1 MDRTKKWRKILAMML
16 TIVMMLQNVQSVVWA
31 TGTDSSTQET
41 TVEKKSDSEDD
52 KTATDEEQ
60 TKEETSDKSSEELT
74 DSEEKNTEETAAVL
88 TSKASQSVTADTV
101 GDVISYYAN
110 YRLDVTNT
118 GNAAAEGVKVE
129 ITLPVKNVTVD
140 TSKTYTTGYTENVNE
155 NDESV
160 LTWENQG
167 VATGETGTYMFSIQI
182 PAGVTNLSDVNVV
195 WYINGS
201 KAEAEEWVAG
211 SDETLA
217 ANVKADD
224 STGSN
229 TDGNNSGENSDNNA
243 GNDTS
248 DNNQNTDN
256 GNGGNNNG
264 NSDSANDADRIPD
277 NQASQILTYE
287 GNGVNAKLLLVSKN
301 ASFPDG
307 FSFQVNPVSAEQT
320 KAYVQNAQNLGFHVN
335 TGAFY
340 DVQLLYDGVKASL
353 TSAESMQLQV
363 DFDSPVLTDVE
374 NVTGVGVTN
383 GDVSTDG
390 VSGNTTSLTKTLTAE
405 SVGMVGVVALADEG
419 DQDNKQPVE
428 GDETT
433 GGKDGTIP
441 VPAPSYTANAGDA
454 TITVNGKNL
463 PVGMTFTAT
472 DSGEISDDAKTAL
485 NISGKT
491 IWFSKQYSVS
501 LTGEGTPGDTNI
513 SISIPDTKVGTAN
526 VKKEKTAEYLCY
538 YIPENGTAAAVRAT
552 ITKASDK
559 LYVTGIQYPKQ
570 NTVNGTYGIV
580 AYRRDSETIPLGENQ
595 ITNATLQYREST
607 NAAWKN
613 IPTDGTAIP
622 AKSEIQVKV
631 EYSLGDKA
639 MVVGDTLEY
648 TLPTGLTV
656 GTNQTGDITNANEI
670 IGQYTVGTDK
680 VTLTFYNDNEDGHK
694 SFFDEDGV
702 AQNVTGSFYFSGKL
716 SDIQTG
722 DGSETKTITIGK
734 IPITIPVQKIP
745 QEDKNSISISKS
757 VVDNLG
763 QGNTDTS
770 ATEKAVVTKFGDKLI
785 YTLTITAGMENT
797 KYLTGIRITD
807 AFNNSGVINKG
818 FAKGISSTWDG
829 TVAGNSVVV
838 GWNKVKGE
846 KNVYWNYT
854 PGNIIQDAEG
864 TTGIFGLKYT
874 LNENGFFTSITPTK
888 SEDGAS
894 VTVPAVMAPG
904 DELVIK
910 YAVDINQDIIMHD
923 TNGKDINKVRYTLGN
938 SASVETEGGYSA
950 SAYAEYVYDK
960 TWLDK
965 RATEIKNNTIKYT
978 ITANKQPSVAL
989 AGWTFK
995 DTLGIDEGQQ
1005 YKDIKVEWFDA
1016 ADTSFTNRLGY
1027 AEGKRD
1033 NDSGSFS
1040 GGFTVTDN
1048 SGKNGQPSF
1057 EWEVPSD
1064 HTEPYIY
1071 RFTYTVNLTK
1081 SGHADDYLQ
1090 QFHNTIQLKS
1100 ADGKHTFETPTTG
1113 GGPSPGISYSR
1124 FALTKT
1130 QEGVDV
1136 ANNTISWKTEIKK
1149 GNTSDYDGTIPAGSV
1164 YTDEIPGN
1172 VGLHYM
1178 TPQQIQ
1184 DIEVNTSEEKLI
1196 KDTDYQIISTE
1207 YKNSAGDTYRGFKI
1221 KFLTGDVKTPVTIR
1235 YKTTA
1240 NFLGTVSLNFN
1251 NKATFEVNGDE
1262 WKSETGYV
1270 YSFSNLLSKQPGNY
1284 NNADKTLTWNLKVNN
1299 SGAVSLPAGIKITD
1313 IIPSGLEFVEAESK
1327 TDGINISVDTTN
1339 ARMPVI
1345 TVNDELQ
1352 RKELNIQIT
1361 TRVTDKLDTN
1371 ESKTYTNQAV
1381 LSIGGT
1387 DYGTAQSS
1395 YTVGYKVLEK
1405 TGQFRKY
1412 GFVDYTLKINEARET
1427 LIPAIHQTS
1436 ANPLYI
1442 VDHMGGNMMLDS
1454 DSVKVTVDGASYT
1467 NYKISQGTS
1476 TQDFVI
1482 SNLPDKKFIQIT
1494 YRVSLTDPAGVTYIT
1509 NSAEL
1514 CYDSVRITSDTSG
1527 RQVTIE
1533 ESGGSASSGANVYIQ
1548 KYSRNYEKLA
1558 GAEFELGEA
1567 VSDGNGGY
1575 TTGTVIK
1582 KDITQN
1588 KDGRVHFEKLTY
1600 NTIYYVKETKAPEG
1614 YRLDDTPYIFMIATR
1629 GTTVPNGVNAIRS
1642 GGAITLFNE
1651 KYNAET
1657 STTLVAEKS
1666 TVNGAFESGQ
1676 FSFKIEAQKDNNN
1689 NEAPLQNEAGQQ
1701 VSSRTVTNDG
1711 NGRIVLGPI
1720 KFTYNDLGGQTEKTF
1735 KYKISEV
1742 IPDGATNGTSANQ
1755 KIYNGIIYDATPYWV
1770 TITVKDN
1777 QDQTLTVTET
1787 KVSSNEDMT
1796 GAAEY
1801 SDKSIH
1807 FRNTYSSE
1815 TALKFTAKKTL
1826 TGKNLQKD
1834 QFSFKMTG
1842 DGITSDEVVRNDAD
1856 GNIEFPLITITNKDF
1871 GTETTLERTYT
1882 FQEENAGQTRDGI
1895 YYSADVYTATVK
1907 ASYDKSTGTIS
1918 VTSVEVSKNNGT
1930 AETVTEEN
1938 GVYSLSGDN
1947 ATFTN
1952 IYDANGSLLVKGT
1965 KKLENATLKE
1975 KDYSFILEPKTNG
1988 APIRVKENSSDVEKD
2003 SLTTSNAEDGSFQFP
2018 AMYYKLADL
2027 NGKDRAVFEYTIKEV
2042 LPNGVTGD
2050 SPTKDGITYDTG
2062 VRTLTVTVENAHN
2075 GVLNVSA
2082 RINDAEYPTTGDA
2095 SLLTFTNSYNTAGEI
2110 TFGGTKTLNG
2120 HILDQNMFAFE
2131 LYDMTSDPING
2142 TLLDTAFNKA
2152 DGTYTFKPVKYTLND
2167 VKDKTGNDLLR
2178 TYLIKERNDKKDGY
2192 TYDKTEYEVTVQ
2204 LADAGNGQITTTV
2217 TSIKKSG
2224 TEVSQDSSTNLNN
2237 YSFDFINTY
2246 EAKATFTPTA
2256 TKRVLPATRKQELES
2271 GSFKFN
2277 LEGIKLEANKE
2288 FPDTAQALEDLT
2300 LKEIQKEVANQ
2311 KDGSVT
2317 FNGITYTKG
2326 TVKDKDGNDT
2336 VVDETGKYVY
2346 KLTEIDG
2353 QLDGYMYAQKPVYI
2367 YVEVTDNHN
2376 GTLNKTVT
2384 YHTID
2389 TTKDADTGKE
2399 TSVIGDVNEAV
2410 FTNTYTGGN
2419 TLQLGAV
2426 KSLTGRKA
2434 QKGQFEFRLEVSDS
2448 LNGTY
2453 KAVTK
2458 DGKDVIASNKED
2470 GTITFPELEFKH
2482 ASGEKDIYDIGT
2494 YYFRISE
2501 VRKAQDPAGYTY
2513 SGESY
2518 IVKVTVED
2526 AETGSDKLKTTVR
2539 TIDGTGEREYSPD
2552 TLVFHNTYKAS
2563 GSITLKGTKT
2573 LSGSPLVK
2581 DQFTFEL
2588 LDQDQKTVLQTVK
2601 NTADGNFAFQPLT
2614 YDQSLTAATGS
2625 AEKTY
2630 YVRETVAAAE
2640 KADGITYDSTLYKV
2654 TVTIKDKGDGTL
2666 STSSKIQTV
2675 SGTTIKDATAIKFAN
2690 TFAGTAS
2697 ITKTAEDGKTPLSGA
2712 EFELYA
2718 AKANGSGYDLYGRYT
2733 SDSNGKISVSGLP
2746 ANSYYFVES
2755 KAPDGYL
2762 IPKDANG
2769 NPVKYSFIIGVN
2781 AGAGK
2786 VANAVA
2792 DFSQTV
2798 VNGKGYGTV
2807 ELTKYNTAETKTLAG
2822 AQFAL
2827 YDSNGKQVAVRRNE
2841 DGNYTYSLTA
2851 SENTET
2857 TLVTGK
2863 DGKITITGLMWR
2875 SYYFQET
2882 TAPDGYVLSNDKI
2895 SFKVDASSFDA
2906 KGNPVTIKTK
2916 ATNKAT
2922 SITIEKVDEN
2932 GNALAGASM
2941 AIRDPQTRQI
2951 IETWTSTSEPHVIE
2965 GALAAGKTYYLSEQQ
2980 APNGYEIAAEQE
2992 FTVPADGKVTVTM
3005 TDKKSDGKEGS
3016 VTVTK
3021 KISLVDENANV
3032 VEAFAKDYTTYIGI
3046 FTDPAG
3052 EHPYGGAYLQTV
3064 QIHNGSSGSVSFTG
3078 LPKGTYYIFETD
3090 ANGTPIAYDDFQT
3103 GDIGSFICTVEDGD
3117 ATVNVKSKS
3126 DNSVTL
3132 NNVYYDF
3139 PDGFA
3144 YNGTINI
3151 TKNVIKDGESADVDD
3166 TFYAGIFTKDA
3177 NGTYVLLNGMVYEL
3191 LQNDTITVD
3200 VPLGGEDGSE
3210 PVTYYVME
3218 TDETGTPIDKDVF
3231 AYEVSGEGTVSLD
3244 KDNLEGAITIV
3255 NTVDEEEQITPTP
3268 TPSTPSGNTT
3278 TTTSGGTT
3286 AQVHESDSKRVI
3298 GVKTGDNT
3306 PIGAYAAVLVI
3317 AALAI
3322 AGGIFYKKKRKND
3335 K

>member
-1442 VDHMGGNMMLDS
+1442 VDHMGDNMMLDS
-1454 DSVKVTVDGASYT
+1454 DRVKVTVDGAEYT
-1467 NYKISQGTS
+1467 DYKISQGTS

-1494 YRVSLTDPAGVTYIT
+1494 YRVSLTDPAGVTYVT

-1567 VSDGNGGY
+1567 VSDENGGY
-1575 TTGTVIK
+1575 TTGKAIQKGV
-1582 KDITQN
+1582 TQN
-1588 KDGRVHFEKLTY
+1588 KDGRVHFENLKY
-1600 NTIYYVKETKAPEG
+1600 NTIYYVKETKAPEN

-1834 QFSFKMTG
+1834 QFSFKMTV

-1882 FQEENAGQTRDGI
+1882 FKEENAGQTRDGI
-1895 YYSADVYTATVK
+1895 YYSTDVYTATVK

-2027 NGKDRAVFEYTIKEV
+2027 NGADRAVFEYTIKEV

-2120 HILDQNMFAFE
+2120 HTLDQNMFAFE

-2167 VKDKTGNDLLR
+2167 VKDKTGADFIR

-2277 LEGIKLEANKE
+2277 LKGTKLGANEA

-2300 LKEIQKEVANQ
+2300 LSEIQKEVANQ

-2317 FNGITYTKG
+2317 FNEITYTKG

-2336 VVDETGKYVY
+2336 IVDETGKYVY

-2353 QLDGYMYAQKPVYI
+2353 KLDGYMYAQKPVYI